1 MTNETREEQKEEA
14 AKSTEVE
21 VKSEGGAV
29 EEAGDEKRSL
39 WDFEREFER
48 AFENFFAR
56 DWLRS
61 PRWEL
66 PRLPRAFA
74 DKMPNINVIDRD
86 DQVVVEAELP
96 GVGKDDLD
104 ISLSDNTVTIKAST
118 RKEEVAD
125 EGDYHRR
132 EISAGFLSRTVTLPA
147 NVEGDKAKAEFQNG
161 MLTLTLPKAA
171 QAKRVNIQVD

>member
-21 VKSEGGAV
+21 VKSQGGEI

-61 PRWEL
+61 PRWD
-66 PRLPRAFA
+66 RAGYVSV
-74 DKMPNINVIDRD
+74 N
-86 DQVVVEAELP
+86 
-96 GVGKDDLD
+96 
-104 ISLSDNTVTIKAST
+104 SAST
-118 RKEEVAD
+118 WQWHGWVGPRPRVERTESDPARPPVVLPH
-125 EGDYHRR
+125 GGLPPHFVICWIPGRR
-132 EISAGFLSRTVTLPA
+132 RLMS
-147 NVEGDKAKAEFQNG
+147 
-161 MLTLTLPKAA
+161 
-171 QAKRVNIQVD
+171 